1 LQSPDTIRARVD
13 GLVAN
18 YTTDPD
24 LPLRQHAYRSPLR
37 DERLAAWLGATLG
50 VLFTVCFVTGLF
62 SHLHQHPLSWLP
74 VPARP
79 AGLFRFTQG
88 LHVAAGIASLPVL
101 LAKLWVVWPRFVS
114 FPPGRRIADAVER
127 LGVLALVTGGIFM
140 VFSGVANIAQWYPW
154 RFSFTAAHYW
164 TAWITIGAIVAHVG
178 AKAPITRRALRSQA
192 APAAVVRGTPP
203 VPRGP
208 KHRPAL
214 AEPDPALGTAAEGA
228 HDGLSRRGFL
238 ATVAAASGLLTAVTA
253 GQTLPALRRL
263 ALLAPR
269 DPADRPVN
277 RSARN
282 AGVVDAA
289 ASPDY
294 RLRVEG
300 RVTRPLTLTLDELR
314 ALPGRTADLP
324 IACVEGWSYSARW
337 TGVPLRDVLQMA
349 GAPAGAAVH
358 VESLEQNSPYRVS
371 FLNRGQAHD
380 ADTLLATH
388 LDGEPLSPDHGFP
401 LRLIGP
407 GRPGVNQ
414 TKWVTRV
421 VVL

>member
-1 LQSPDTIRARVD
+1 MVRPSPLTAVLDR
-13 GLVAN
+13 

-24 LPLRQHAYRSPLR
+24 LPLRQKAFQSPLR
-37 DERLAAWLGATLG
+37 DERVAAWLGAALG
-50 VLFTVCFVTGLF
+50 LLFGTCFLTGLF

-79 AGLFRFTQG
+79 AGLFRITQG
-88 LHVAAGIASLPVL
+88 LHVACGIASLPVL
-101 LAKLWVVWPRFVS
+101 VAKLWVVWPRFVS
-114 FPPGRRIADAVER
+114 FPPCRRIADAVER
-127 LGVLALVTGGIFM
+127 LGILALVTGGIFM

-164 TAWITIGAIVAHVG
+164 TAWITIGALVAHIG
-178 AKAPITRRALRSQA
+178 AKASISGKTLRRKAN
-192 APAAVVRGTPP
+192 
-203 VPRGP
+203 
-208 KHRPAL
+208 RPAL
-214 AEPDPALGTAAEGA
+214 ADADAALGTSAEGA
-228 HDGLSRRGFL
+228 HDGLDRRAFL
-238 ATVAAASGLLTAVTA
+238 LTVAAASGVLTLTTV
-253 GQTLPALRRL
+253 GQSLPGLRRL

-282 AGVVDAA
+282 AGVVEAA
-289 ASPDY
+289 SSPDY

-300 RVTRPLTLTLDELR
+300 RVATPLTFTLDQVR
-314 ALPGRTADLP
+314 ALPAHSAELP

-337 TGVPLRDVLQMA
+337 SGVRLRDLLRMA
-349 GAPAGAAVH
+349 GAAPGAAVN
-358 VESLEQNSPYRVS
+358 VESLEQHSPYRVA
-371 FLNRGQAHD
+371 FVNHFQAHD
-380 ADTLLATH
+380 VDTLLATH
-388 LDGEPLSPDHGFP
+388 LDGEPLSPDHGSP

-407 GRPGVNQ
+407 DRPGVNQ

>member
-1 LQSPDTIRARVD
+1 MPSPEAVKDRVAAVID
-13 GLVAN
+13 A

-24 LPLRQHAYRSPLR
+24 RPLRQRAYQSPLR
-37 DERLAAWLGATLG
+37 DERLAAWLGASLG
-50 VLFTVCFVTGLF
+50 ILFSTCFVTGLF

-88 LHVAAGIASLPVL
+88 LHVASGIASLPVL
-101 LAKLWVVWPRFVS
+101 VAKLWVVWPRFVS
-114 FPPGRRIADAVER
+114 FPPGRRVADAVER

-164 TAWITIGAIVAHVG
+164 TAWIVIGALVAHVG
-178 AKAPITRRALRSQA
+178 AKAPITGRALR
-192 APAAVVRGTPP
+192 PFRGTPP
-203 VPRGP
+203 GP
-208 KHRPAL
+208 GGRRHRPPL
-214 AEPDPALGTAAEGA
+214 ADADPVLGTAAEGH
-228 HDGLSRRGFL
+228 HDGLDRRGFL
-238 ATVAAASGLLTAVTA
+238 VTVAAASGVLTLATI
-253 GQTLPALRRL
+253 GQTLPGLRRL

-289 ASPDY
+289 ASPEY

-300 RVTRPLTLTLDELR
+300 RVATPLTFTADQLR
-314 ALPGRTADLP
+314 ALPAHSAELP

-337 TGVPLRDVLQMA
+337 TGVRLRDLLQMA
-349 GAPAGAAVH
+349 GAPPGAAVH
-358 VESLEQNSPYRVS
+358 VESLEQRSPYRVS
-371 FLNRGQAHD
+371 LVNHSQAHD

-388 LDGEPLSPDHGFP
+388 LDGEALSPDHGSP

>member
-1 LQSPDTIRARVD
+1 LPSPDSVTGRVTS
-13 GLVAN
+13 LVAT

-37 DERLAAWLGATLG
+37 DERLAAWLGASLG
-50 VLFTVCFVTGLF
+50 VLFSICFVTGLF

-79 AGLFRFTQG
+79 AGLFRITQG
-88 LHVAAGIASLPVL
+88 VHVASGIASLPVL
-101 LAKLWVVWPRFVS
+101 VAKLWVVWPRFVS

-127 LGVLALVTGGIFM
+127 LGILALVTGGIFM

-164 TAWITIGAIVAHVG
+164 TAWVTIGALVAHIG
-178 AKAPITRRALRSQA
+178 AKAPITRRTLHR
-192 APAAVVRGTPP
+192 
-203 VPRGP
+203 PR
-208 KHRPAL
+208 KRPAL
-214 AEPDPALGTAAEGA
+214 ADADPVLGTTAEGP
-228 HDGLSRRGFL
+228 HDGLTRRGFL
-238 ATVAAASGLLTAVTA
+238 TTVAAASGLLTLVTV
-253 GQTLPALRRL
+253 GQTLPGFRRL

-289 ASPDY
+289 ASPGY

-300 RVTRPLTLTLDELR
+300 RVPQALTFTLEQLR
-314 ALPGRTADLP
+314 ALPTHDADLP

-337 TGVPLRDVLQMA
+337 TGVRLRDLLRLA

-358 VESLEQNSPYRVS
+358 VESLEQQSPYRITFV
-371 FLNRGQAHD
+371 NHVQAQD
-380 ADTLLATH
+380 TDTLLATH
-388 LDGEPLSPDHGFP
+388 LDGRPLSPDHGYP

-407 GRPGVNQ
+407 DRPGVNQ

>member
-1 LQSPDTIRARVD
+1 LPSPEAVTERVTRLI
-13 GLVAN
+13 GA

-37 DERLAAWLGATLG
+37 DERLAAWLGASLG
-50 VLFTVCFVTGLF
+50 VLFGTCFLTGLF

-79 AGLFRFTQG
+79 AGLFRVTQG
-88 LHVAAGIASLPVL
+88 LHVASGIASLPVL
-101 LAKLWVVWPRFVS
+101 VAKLWVVWPRFAS

-127 LGVLALVTGGIFM
+127 LGILALVTGGIFM

-164 TAWITIGAIVAHVG
+164 TAWVTIGALVAHIG
-178 AKAPITRRALRSQA
+178 AKAHITGRTLRRSRN
-192 APAAVVRGTPP
+192 
-203 VPRGP
+203 
-208 KHRPAL
+208 RPAL
-214 AEPDPALGTAAEGA
+214 AAADPALGTSAEGG

-238 ATVAAASGLLTAVTA
+238 ATVAAASGVLTLTTV
-253 GQTLPALRRL
+253 GQTLPGLGRL

-282 AGVVDAA
+282 AGVVEAA
-289 ASPDY
+289 ASPGY

-300 RVTRPLTLTLDELR
+300 RVTTPLALTLDQFR
-314 ALPGRTADLP
+314 ALPAHEADLP

-337 TGVPLRDVLQMA
+337 SGVRLRDLLRMA
-349 GAPAGAAVH
+349 GAAPGAAVQ
-358 VESLEQNSPYRVS
+358 VESLEEHSPYRVT
-371 FLNRGQAHD
+371 FVNHLQAHD
-380 ADTLLATH
+380 VDTLLATH
-388 LDGEPLSPDHGFP
+388 LDGQLLSPDHGSP
-401 LRLIGP
+401 LRLVAP
-407 GRPGVNQ
+407 DRPGVNQ